1 MKYSK
6 LVIKKRPK
14 YTKRTIPPRFSEWAK
29 SFSILMIKILEEKAT
44 ILIDIQNP
52 IRYKKYVNKENEW
65 HPLIIKAMNTRS
77 LLPKQTKKT

>member
-1 MKYSK
+1 M
-6 LVIKKRPK
+6 P
-14 YTKRTIPPRFSEWAK
+14 
-29 SFSILMIKILEEKAT
+29 KILEEKAT